1 MTLDALEFIGR
12 FAMLILPKNFV
23 RIRHY
28 GILSST
34 TKKTSIPIIKELFNE
49 SKPLEKSDARQ
60 LQNYQP
66 LYCALQKESMVI
78 VAVIPKKGS
87 TECDESES

>member
-1 MTLDALEFIGR
+1 M
-12 FAMLILPKNFV
+12 PKNFV

-60 LQNYQP
+60 LHNYHS
-66 LYCALQKESMVI
+66 LYCVHCKKESMVI
-78 VAVIPKKGS
+78 VEVIPK
-87 TECDESES
+87 EVHRMR